1 MSIYSFFVRSEFG
14 IFPDP
19 TITTNKVTYF
29 LPNKSNIIGLLGAI
43 IGIPRSDEIGGLYS
57 KEYLRFLKATKIG
70 IRLVNL
76 PRKIIF
82 FTNHISLKE
91 SKTKPFKT
99 EMLVRPEY
107 KIYFAT
113 DKNYEEEIVNKI
125 PDNDTQIPKEGYAY
139 TPYLGEAFCLA
150 NLYNLK
156 EETELEKL
164 DANERGP
171 ITMGSVFIEPTR
183 EEYYST
189 IFQASATVKLLFEYH
204 LLHNVEQKA
213 DGEMHLNKIIVKYY
227 IPVSENNEI
236 EISENY
242 KEGLCTIYKT
252 KDKRAVCLF

>member
-1 MSIYSFFVRSEFG
+1 FFVRSEFG

-43 IGIPRSDEIGGLYS
+43 IGIPRKDEIDGLYS

-70 IRLVNL
+70 IKLVNR

-107 KIYFAT
+107 KIYFTT
-113 DKNYEEEIVNKI
+113 DKNYEEEIVKKI
-125 PDNDTQIPKEGYAY
+125 PDNDKQIPKEGYVY

-164 DANERGP
+164 GANERDL
-171 ITMGSVFIEPTR
+171 ITMDSVFI
-183 EEYYST
+183 
-189 IFQASATVKLLFEYH
+189 
-204 LLHNVEQKA
+204 
-213 DGEMHLNKIIVKYY
+213 
-227 IPVSENNEI
+227 
-236 EISENY
+236 
-242 KEGLCTIYKT
+242 
-252 KDKRAVCLF
+252 